1 MKWMAL
7 NAGRAMSNIT
17 APVADV
23 TRLHQFLQDESVL
36 TLAMSDASGP
46 WAASVLYVADLQVDP
61 FALYFLSSG
70 NSRHIKGL
78 PVTGRAAVS
87 VYSDYSGNWQS
98 ICGAQIQA
106 TITQVEN
113 KDKAAQL
120 YFARFPEIKA
130 LIDNPTTDQER
141 LIGAAF
147 GRSNFYRVAPSFVRL
162 TNNGDSFAGR
172 TEWQL

>member
-1 MKWMAL
+1 
-7 NAGRAMSNIT
+7 MSKIT
-17 APVADV
+17 TPVADV
-23 TRLHQFLQDESVL
+23 TPLHQFLQGESVL
-36 TLAMSDASGP
+36 TLAISDVLGP
-46 WAASVLYVADLQVDP
+46 WAASVLYVADLESDP
-61 FALYFLSSG
+61 FALYFLSSA

-78 PVTGRAAVS
+78 PANGSAAGS
-87 VYSDYSGNWQS
+87 VYSGYSGNWQS

-147 GRSNFYRVAPSFVRL
+147 GRSNFYRFAPSFVRL